1 MKSQLI
7 DKLKSLKYEY
17 RQDIRD
23 RDGLEKNFRE
33 KFQALNRVQFGD
45 ADFERHLGE
54 IITPDV
60 FAAAKILRE
69 RNSFA
74 RDDGTPLNY
83 TLVNIKDWC
92 KNTFEVVNQLR
103 SNTDNSHHRYDV
115 ILLNPQTHP
124 QAKQDPA
131 HRFAAWL
138 ASPEGQAAIGGY
150 MIAGQRL
157 FHPESDPKP

>member
-1 MKSQLI
+1 MSLKLQIEEQFI

-60 FAAAKILRE
+60 FAAAKILRGH
-69 RNSFA
+69 NSFA

-83 TLVNIKDWC
+83 TLVNISTLRTGAKTC
-92 KNTFEVVNQLR
+92 LKSSISFASTPTTGKSLFCSTRTEKTFRMPRAPRE
-103 SNTDNSHHRYDV
+103 SC
-115 ILLNPQTHP
+115 
-124 QAKQDPA
+124 
-131 HRFAAWL
+131 
-138 ASPEGQAAIGGY
+138 GQVLTGSS
-150 MIAGQRL
+150 RL
-157 FHPESDPKP
+157 V